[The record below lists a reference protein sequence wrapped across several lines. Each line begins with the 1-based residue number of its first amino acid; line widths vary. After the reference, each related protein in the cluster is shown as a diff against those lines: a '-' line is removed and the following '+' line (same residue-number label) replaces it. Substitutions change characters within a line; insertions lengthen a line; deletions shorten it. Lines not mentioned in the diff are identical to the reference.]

1 MNTSLFETENIIENL
16 TKYTKILKMWR
27 SDKFSEHIKIELS
40 DIQYLLYLPFYTF
53 HELEM
58 INNMK

>member
-16 TKYTKILKMWR
+16 TKYKKILKMWR
-27 SDKFSEHIKIELS
+27 SDKFSELKLEFS